1 MKDIN
6 QLNEL
11 NGVDRRQIWGF
22 GCDENEQEKG
32 GGGVVKE
39 DVERM
44 REKVGVQ
51 KRKET
56 GADRS
61 APLGSERERVRPS
74 EMR

>member
-1 MKDIN
+1 LKDIN

-51 KRKET
+51 KRKE
-56 GADRS
+56 
-61 APLGSERERVRPS
+61 GSKINLLLQGERIATPGYD
-74 EMR
+74 